1 MEAYNFIVLKK
12 PFGSWR
18 LQFKKKQTLKN
29 RRDEHDFTMDPCAHV
44 ETKRS

>member
-1 MEAYNFIVLKK
+1 MEIAIKKNPLKI
-12 PFGSWR
+12 
-18 LQFKKKQTLKN
+18 